1 MTAEELIMAAI
12 REDLGDGDHTSL
24 ATIPA
29 DCRGKMKLL
38 VKQQGVI
45 AGVEVARK
53 VFRLTGETISME
65 VLIPDGSAVKPGDIV
80 FLAEGPVIRL
90 LQAERLVLNY
100 MQRMSGIAT
109 HTRQYVKALEGL
121 PAKVLDTRKTT
132 PNMRLWEKEAVRLG
146 GGDNHRHGLY
156 DMILIKDNHVDF
168 AGGIAAAVARV
179 HAYLDRTGRDLKIEI
194 EARSMAEVEEILACG
209 GVHRIMLDNF
219 SLPALKEAVARIAG
233 RFETEASGGITLE
246 NIREVARC
254 GVDYISVGALTHQI
268 HSLDLSMKATT

>member
-1 MTAEELIMAAI
+1 MTQHELILAAI

-38 VKQQGVI
+38 VKQAGVI
-45 AGVEVARK
+45 AGVEVAVE
-53 VFRLTGETISME
+53 VFRLVDASIRTEI
-65 VLIPDGSAVKPGDIV
+65 LIADGSAVMPGDVV
-80 FLAEGPVIRL
+80 FLVEGPVIRL

-109 HTRQYVKALEGL
+109 HTRQFVDALDGL
-121 PAKVLDTRKTT
+121 PARVLDTRKTT
-132 PNMRLWEKEAVRLG
+132 PNMRLLEKEAVRLG
-146 GGDNHRHGLY
+146 GGANHRHGLY

-179 HAYLDRTGRDLKIEI
+179 HEYLRRKGINLKIEI
-194 EARSMAEVEEILACG
+194 EARNMQEVEEIMACG

-219 SLPALKEAVARIAG
+219 SLPALKEAVDRIAG
-233 RFETEASGGITLE
+233 RFETEASGGISLS
-246 NIREVARC
+246 NVRDVARC
-254 GVDYISVGALTHQI
+254 GVDFISVGALTHQI
-268 HSLDLSMKATT
+268 HSLDLSLKAIT